1 MSRKAAE
8 VPLRAWLTRKGDAL
22 ALFLYGGVMVVSAI
36 VASQQSGGSLTK
48 ELLFLLVI
56 GGVALL
62 ARILLP
68 QVKPRSI
75 SIVAPRKE
83 ALFACTYLVL
93 WFVFAWNF
101 GGLVNDVT
109 HWLTLVALPVGFL
122 YILHRR
128 QGDEGGFRQTL
139 RSIGITR
146 ENLGAS
152 LRLALLVGLISA
164 PVVVWG
170 SAKQRELWEII
181 VSGRVLYLFP
191 LAFIFML
198 LLPGFTEEVF
208 FRGILQSRL
217 VTVLGSELRG
227 LLLATFLFSLY
238 HLPYA
243 YHLEGWPSYGNLPW
257 AVSQVFIEG
266 LAGLL
271 IGVLWLRTR
280 NLFAG
285 VFLHSFLNAFV
296 GMTMI
301 KFSMQFG
308 G

>member
-1 MSRKAAE
+1 MSSEAVE
-8 VPLRAWLTRKGDAL
+8 SLFRAWLTRKGDAL
-22 ALFLYGGVMVVSAI
+22 ALLLYGGVMVVSAI
-36 VASQQSGGSLTK
+36 VASQQSGGSLRK

-56 GGVALL
+56 GGVVLL

-68 QVKPRSI
+68 QVKPRSL

-93 WFVFAWNF
+93 WFIFAWNF

-122 YILHRR
+122 YILRRR
-128 QGDEGGFRQTL
+128 QGAEGRFRQTL

-152 LRLALLVGLISA
+152 LKLALLVGLISA

-181 VSGRVLYLFP
+181 VSGRVVYLFP
-191 LAFIFML
+191 LAFILML
-198 LLPGFTEEVF
+198 LFPGFTEEVF

-217 VTVLGSELRG
+217 AAVLGSELRG

-271 IGVLWLRTR
+271 IGILWLRTR
-280 NLFAG
+280 SLFAG

-301 KFSMQFG
+301 NFSIRFKG
-308 G
+308 

>member
-1 MSRKAAE
+1 
-8 VPLRAWLTRKGDAL
+8 
-22 ALFLYGGVMVVSAI
+22 MVVSVI
-36 VASQQSGGSLTK
+36 VASRQSGEALLK
-48 ELLFLLVI
+48 ELLFLLLI
-56 GGVALL
+56 GGLALL
-62 ARILLP
+62 AYILLP
-68 QVKPRSI
+68 QVKPRSL
-75 SIVAPRKE
+75 SILAPHKE

-93 WFVFAWNF
+93 WFIFAWNF
-101 GGLVNDVT
+101 GGLVNEVT
-109 HWLTLVALPVGFL
+109 HWLTLVALPVGL
-122 YILHRR
+122 LHLLRR
-128 QGDEGGFRQTL
+128 GQGVEGGVRQTL
-139 RSIGITR
+139 RSIGVTR

-217 VTVLGSELRG
+217 EAILGSELRG
-227 LLLATFLFSLY
+227 LLLATFLFGLY

-301 KFSMQFG
+301 KFSIQFG